1 MQVAQYILKQKI
13 AENGKKKKAVT
24 SFVYWEMP
32 VLIEEICLDQCLRF
46 L

>member
-1 MQVAQYILKQKI
+1 MQVAQYILKQKL
-13 AENGKKKKAVT
+13 AENGKKAVT